1 MLTHLHFSST
11 TSLAWWQICL
21 KTQNADNRHHRS
33 VTHTHEQIRS
43 WVKHKILTPFC
54 PVETCS
60 EVSALMLRNNFQRNF
75 SVCCFAVA
83 FPPPEILFWRYFSD
97 ADNSISSLR
106 WDDFSL
112 VNSKSFK
119 QRWHLLIRV
128 KMPRGGDSGQLYSTK
143 WVYESESA
151 ESSFTESRTKGVR
164 WSFRSCPP
172 RHSGRA
178 R

>member
-21 KTQNADNRHHRS
+21 KTQNADNCHHRS

-83 FPPPEILFWRYFSD
+83 FPPPEID
-97 ADNSISSLR
+97 LR
-106 WDDFSL
+106 QLLNLYGLCFLICKMKDLGEFNKIFQSVK
-112 VNSKSFK
+112 VNSFTPPSFYFN
-119 QRWHLLIRV
+119 
-128 KMPRGGDSGQLYSTK
+128 DY
-143 WVYESESA
+143 
-151 ESSFTESRTKGVR
+151 
-164 WSFRSCPP
+164 
-172 RHSGRA
+172 
-178 R
+178 